1 MNPIAGFIYNKMFRR
16 RNKMKKKILAT
27 LLSVAMVASL
37 MVGCGSTSGSTQEAA
52 PAETAAE
59 ETTEEVAP
67 AETEEAAEEVAAAGE
82 DFTFEIIVKSYQS
95 SYWQAAVTG
104 VNQKAEELGVTANC
118 TGPNAESDIADQVN
132 MLNNAINSSPDGI
145 GLAACDQDA
154 VLDSLQSA
162 MDAGIPVVC
171 FDSGVPSAPAGS
183 VVSTVATD
191 NYAAGA
197 TAAEN
202 LYAAL
207 KDYIASADGQ
217 VRVGEVNQEATS
229 ESITSR
235 GLGFIDKFT
244 ELATAD
250 GKTVA
255 VTGNEYYVNA
265 VAAGAGDA
273 ASADIVIEVA
283 VPAQTTVELCATE
296 ASVILNKQD
305 TIGIFG
311 SNQVAAE
318 GILTAN
324 ENLNVLGEEVGSTV
338 LAAGFDAG
346 SVIKQAVRDNVMFGA
361 VTQSPLAM
369 GQTTIEILY
378 KVAKGESVGDVP
390 TDGYWYDESNIDDA
404 SIAPNLYD

>member
-1 MNPIAGFIYNKMFRR
+1 
-16 RNKMKKKILAT
+16 MKKKVLAVVMSAAMIAT
-27 LLSVAMVASL
+27 LL
-37 MVGCGSTSGSTQEAA
+37 VGCGGKSEDTTAPAADTSASDTSASDTAADTSADSSSDEAA
-52 PAETAAE
+52 TTA
-59 ETTEEVAP
+59 
-67 AETEEAAEEVAAAGE
+67 GGNYK
-82 DFTFEIIVKSYQS
+82 FEIIVKSYQS

-104 VNQKAEELGVTANC
+104 VNQAAADLGVTVSC

-132 MLNNAINSSPDGI
+132 MLNSAINNAPDGI

-154 VLDSLQSA
+154 CLDALQTA
-162 MDAGIPVVC
+162 MDNGIPVVC
-171 FDSGVPSAPAGS
+171 FDSGIPNAPAGS
-183 VVSTVATD
+183 VYSTIATD
-191 NYAAGA
+191 NYGAGA
-197 TAAEN
+197 TAADN

-207 KDYIASADGQ
+207 KDVIANATAP

-235 GLGFIDKFT
+235 GLGFIDKFI

-250 GKTVA
+250 GKSVA
-255 VTGNEYYVNA
+255 VIGNEYYVNNCSN
-265 VAAGAGDA
+265 AGDE
-273 ASADIVIEVA
+273 ASADIIIEVA

-296 ASVILNKQD
+296 ASVILNKAD
-305 TIGIFG
+305 TIGMFG

-324 ENLNVLGEEVGSTV
+324 GNLGVLGSDAAAGDI

-346 SVIKQAVRDNVMFGA
+346 SVIKGAIKDGTMFGA

-369 GQTTIEILY
+369 GIKTVETLTAI
-378 KVAKGESVGDVP
+378 ANGETVSDIP
-390 TDGYWYDESNIDDA
+390 TDGYWYDSTNMEDA

>member
-1 MNPIAGFIYNKMFRR
+1 
-16 RNKMKKKILAT
+16 MKKKVLA
-27 LLSVAMVASL
+27 LLTSVALVATML
-37 MVGCGSTSGSTQEAA
+37 TACGSESAGSKGSG
-52 PAETAAE
+52 
-59 ETTEEVAP
+59 
-67 AETEEAAEEVAAAGE
+67 
-82 DFTFEIIVKSYQS
+82 DLNFEIIVKSYQS

-104 VNQKAEELGVTANC
+104 VNQKAGELGVKVNC

-132 MLNNAINSSPDGI
+132 MLNNAINNKPDGI

-154 VLDSLQSA
+154 CLDSLQTA

-171 FDSGVPSAPAGS
+171 FDSGIPNAPAGS
-183 VVSTVATD
+183 VLSTVATD

-197 TAAEN
+197 TAADN

-207 KDYIASADGQ
+207 KDTIASATAP

-244 ELATAD
+244 ELAKAD
-250 GKTVA
+250 GKSVA
-255 VTGNEYYVNA
+255 VIGNEYFVNNCKE
-265 VAAGAGDA
+265 AGSEAD
-273 ASADIVIEVA
+273 ADIIIEVA
-283 VPAQTTVELCATE
+283 VPAQTTVELCAT
-296 ASVILNKQD
+296 AAATILNKDD
-305 TIGIFG
+305 TIGMFG

-318 GILTAN
+318 GILSAN
-324 ENLNVLGEEVGSTV
+324 ENLGVLGTTPGETI

-346 SVIKQAVRDNVMFGA
+346 SVIKSAIKGGTMYGA

-369 GQTTIEILY
+369 GQTTVETLY
-378 KVAKGESVGDVP
+378 KIANGEKVSDIP
-390 TDGYWYDESNIDDA
+390 TQGYWYNADNMEDA

>member
-1 MNPIAGFIYNKMFRR
+1 
-16 RNKMKKKILAT
+16 MKKKFLAT
-27 LLSVAMVASL
+27 LMTVAMAASL
-37 MVGCGSTSGSTQEAA
+37 LAGCGSDSSSSDDASVDSSEPAA
-52 PAETAAE
+52 ASS
-59 ETTEEVAP
+59 
-67 AETEEAAEEVAAAGE
+67 EEATASS
-82 DFTFEIIVKSYQS
+82 DLTFEIIVKSFQS
-95 SYWQAAVTG
+95 SYWQAAVQG
-104 VNQKAEELGVTANC
+104 VDQKAEELGVTCNS
-118 TGPNAESDIADQVN
+118 TGPNSESDIADQVN
-132 MLNNAINSSPDGI
+132 MLQNAINSNPDGI

-154 VLDSLQSA
+154 CLDALQSA

-171 FDSGVPSAPAGS
+171 FDSGIPNAPEGS
-183 VVSTVATD
+183 VYATVATD

-207 KDYIASADGQ
+207 KDTIASATSP
-217 VRVGEVNQEATS
+217 VRIGEVNQEATS
-229 ESITSR
+229 ESIINR
-235 GLGFIDKFT
+235 GLGFIDKFI

-250 GKTVA
+250 GKTVG
-255 VTGNEYYVNA
+255 VEGNEKYVSDCSD
-265 VAAGAGDA
+265 AGDP
-273 ASADIVIEVA
+273 STADIVIEVA

-296 ASVILNKQD
+296 ASVILNEKD

-324 ENLNVLGEEVGSTV
+324 ENLGVLASDPADGI

-346 SVIKQAVRDNVMFGA
+346 SVIKAAIKDGTMYGA

-369 GQTTIEILY
+369 GQTTVETLY
-378 KVAKGESVGDVP
+378 KIANGETVEDVP
-390 TDGYWYDESNIDDA
+390 TQGYWYNADNMDDD